1 MLAKAAPLATSV
13 SSSLL
18 FQSSAATRDPTGSSD
33 RWQWKAPSGPESLSS
48 VEVNYDQ
55 GMRDIAWRSWYL
67 TAVSELFLFQANLV
81 LLVGYYTLLNELGG
95 MIFNLQALHYAQ
107 P

>member
-1 MLAKAAPLATSV
+1 MFNNNQTTTIITIITYLQYRVQYTAIVLAKAAPLATSV

-55 GMRDIAWRSWYL
+55 GIRDIAWLSHR
-67 TAVSELFLFQANLV
+67 
-81 LLVGYYTLLNELGG
+81 LGVILISG
-95 MIFNLQALHYAQ
+95 
-107 P
+107 